1 MSLCLIRSK
10 CENYLLCNRVYN
22 PQEINKLH
30 TPLEKTPFLPQEGPP
45 LAPRRACSQT
55 KKGMFSNVEGRKNRQ
70 GERWIEGTSPDPSE
84 GGEPQAAMR
93 KPMTFVVVDV

>member
-1 MSLCLIRSK
+1 
-10 CENYLLCNRVYN
+10 
-22 PQEINKLH
+22 
-30 TPLEKTPFLPQEGPP
+30 LEKTPFLPQEGPP

-55 KKGMFSNVEGRKNRQ
+55 KKGMFSNVEGQKNRQ
-70 GERWIEGTSPDPSE
+70 GERWIEGTSPNPSE